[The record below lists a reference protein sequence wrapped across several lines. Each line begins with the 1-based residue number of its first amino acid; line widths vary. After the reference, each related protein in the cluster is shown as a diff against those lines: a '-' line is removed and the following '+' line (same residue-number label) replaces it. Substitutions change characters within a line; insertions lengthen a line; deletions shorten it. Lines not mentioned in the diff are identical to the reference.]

1 MRLLLVEDD
10 TLLGDGIVAGL
21 SQDGYTVDWFTD
33 GNDAEAALASEAYEL
48 LVLDINLPGQSGLSV
63 LRKLRAAGSDLA
75 VLVLTARDTVAD
87 RVAGLDAGAD
97 DYLVKPFDLDELE
110 ARLRALLRR
119 RHGRSDPVLTHR
131 SICLD
136 PASHSVTLEGK
147 PVILPK
153 REFSLIRLL
162 LENEG
167 RVLSRQRIEEN
178 IYGWNDDVESNA
190 IEVHI
195 SHLRKKFGADLIR
208 TLRGVGYT
216 IDKPE

>member
-1 MRLLLVEDD
+1 
-10 TLLGDGIVAGL
+10 
-21 SQDGYTVDWFTD
+21 
-33 GNDAEAALASEAYEL
+33 
-48 LVLDINLPGQSGLSV
+48 
-63 LRKLRAAGSDLA
+63 
-75 VLVLTARDTVAD
+75 
-87 RVAGLDAGAD
+87 
-97 DYLVKPFDLDELE
+97 
-110 ARLRALLRR
+110 
-119 RHGRSDPVLTHR
+119 
-131 SICLD
+131 
-136 PASHSVTLEGK
+136 VTLDGK
-147 PVILPK
+147 PIILPK